1 MGRRTTLTKTQN
13 IRKKLSFL
21 SSFMPL
27 SCNMYTH
34 VLMPA
39 VYARNVQIL
48 TKTPILI
55 SIAFL
60 LNFRNRKKREKKER
74 QRKERKK
81 EHDTFPRITQSSS
94 QRFSE
99 NGTCRI
105 DQTPLSSRAAFRF
118 SFGRIEPPLF
128 ALRCE
133 VSSAGD

>member
-21 SSFMPL
+21 SSFMSL

-39 VYARNVQIL
+39 VYARNVQSL

-60 LNFRNRKKREKKER
+60 LNFRNKKKER
-74 QRKERKK
+74 QRKEIKK